1 MNKITAEHISRV
13 AIVYIRQ
20 STSQQVE
27 NNLESRRRQYRL
39 EQRAKE
45 MGWNEVI
52 VIDEDQGRS
61 GSGSVIRTGFEWI
74 LDCVCQGRAGAIFS
88 TEASRL
94 ARNGREWHSMLE
106 FCAVVNT
113 LIIDED
119 GIYDPKSTNDR
130 LLLGMK
136 GTLSEMELTTFRQ
149 RSQKALRMKAE
160 RGELYTVVSV
170 GYVRRPGDDGI
181 EKDPDRRI
189 QSAIALVFRKFR
201 ELGSARQVWLW
212 LCQEGIEL
220 PSIDNSFPEKKPV
233 WVLPVYSAVLRIL
246 TNPVYGGAYVY
257 GRTETQTRIV
267 EGRKKVRKGRPRKQE
282 DWEVLI
288 EDHHEGY
295 ISWEEYQSIQ
305 SQLKENANIKGSLVR
320 GSIRDGEALLSGL
333 LRCGHC
339 GRKLQ
344 VHYSGNNSRAVRY
357 RCRNLLT
364 SSGPVEC
371 ISFGAYRVEE
381 AVEQE
386 LLRVLTP
393 LGLEAALGA
402 LENNRK
408 QSEEKLLQREMALQ
422 QAGYEATLA
431 RRQYDAVDPENRLV
445 ASELEARWNVCLQRV
460 QELEEEVTQLKS
472 EQGEGLLGQERERL
486 LELGRNIPAVWNHRS
501 APTALKKRILRTV
514 VNEIVVSLRE
524 ERIRLVLHWQ
534 GGDHTE
540 REVVRNRSG
549 EHRWQTDVETE
560 RIIRELSRM
569 MPDGALAGLL
579 NRLGK
584 RTARGHTW
592 TQARVCS
599 FRKDRKI
606 PVYQEGERRAR
617 GELTLDEAA
626 KELRVGK
633 SSVHR
638 LIRKKILPASQVCRG
653 APWVIRKSD
662 LALQTVKEALR
673 HGIPLAVNEKQVTIE
688 FQ

>member
-1 MNKITAEHISRV
+1 MNKITEKHISRV
-13 AIVYIRQ
+13 AIVYVRQ
-20 STSQQVE
+20 SSNQQVQ
-27 NNLESRRRQYRL
+27 NNLESGRCQYRL

-45 MGWNEVI
+45 MGWNEVT
-52 VIDEDQGRS
+52 VIDEDQGNS
-61 GSGSVIRTGFEWI
+61 GAGGVIRTGFEWI
-74 LDCVCQGRAGAIFS
+74 LERVCQGRAGAIFS

-94 ARNGREWHSMLE
+94 ARNGREWHSLLE
-106 FCAVVNT
+106 FCGVVNT
-113 LIIDED
+113 LLIDED
-119 GIYDPKSTNDR
+119 GIYDPKLPNDR

-136 GTLSEMELTTFRQ
+136 GTMSEMELTTFRQ
-149 RSQKALRMKAE
+149 RSQKALQMKAA
-160 RGELYTVVSV
+160 RGELFTVVSV
-170 GYVRRPGDDGI
+170 GYIRRPGDDGI

-189 QSAIALVFRKFR
+189 QSAISLVFSKFR

-220 PSIDNSFPEKKPV
+220 PVIKNNPPAKRLE
-233 WVLPVYSAVLRIL
+233 WALPVYSSVLSIL
-246 TNPVYGGAYVY
+246 TNPIYAGAYAY
-257 GRTETQTRIV
+257 GRTETQTQIM
-267 EGRKKVRKGRPRKQE
+267 EGRKKVRKGRRRKQE

-288 EDHHEGY
+288 EAHHEGY

-305 SQLKENANIKGSLVR
+305 TQLKENANIKGSLVR

-333 LRCGHC
+333 LRCRHC

-344 VHYSGNNSRAVRY
+344 VHYSGNNGRAVRY
-357 RCRNLLT
+357 RCRNLWT
-364 SSGPVEC
+364 NSGPVEC
-371 ISFGAYRVEE
+371 ISFGAYKVEE

-386 LLRVLTP
+386 LLRVLRP

-422 QAGYEATLA
+422 QARYEATLA

-445 ASELEARWNVCLQRV
+445 ASELEARWNARLQRV
-460 QELEEEVTQLKS
+460 QELEEEVNQLKS
-472 EQGEGLLGQERERL
+472 EQGDGLLGRERERL
-486 LELGRNIPAVWNHRS
+486 FDLARDIPAVWNHPS
-501 APTALKKRILRTV
+501 APAALKKRILRTV
-514 VNEIVVSLRE
+514 VNEIVASLCE
-524 ERIRLVLHWQ
+524 ERIGLVIHWQ

-540 REVVRNRSG
+540 LGVVRSRSG

-560 RIIRELSRM
+560 RIIGELSRM

-584 RTARGHTW
+584 RTAKGHRW
-592 TQARVCS
+592 TQARVCA
-599 FRKDRKI
+599 FRSERKI

-626 KELRVGK
+626 EVLQVGK

-673 HGIPLAVNEKQVTIE
+673 HGIAFPVDEKQVTIE
-688 FQ
+688 SQ

>member
-1 MNKITAEHISRV
+1 MNKITEEHISRV
-13 AIVYIRQ
+13 AIVYVRQ
-20 STSQQVE
+20 SSNQQVQ
-27 NNLESRRRQYRL
+27 NNLESGRCQYRL

-45 MGWNEVI
+45 MGWNEVT
-52 VIDEDQGRS
+52 VIDEDQGNS
-61 GSGSVIRTGFEWI
+61 GAGGVIRTGFEWI
-74 LDCVCQGRAGAIFS
+74 LERVCQGRAGAIFS

-94 ARNGREWHSMLE
+94 ARNGREWHSLLE
-106 FCAVVNT
+106 FCGVVNT
-113 LIIDED
+113 LLIDED
-119 GIYDPKSTNDR
+119 GIYDPKLPNDR

-136 GTLSEMELTTFRQ
+136 GTMSEMELTTFRQ
-149 RSQKALRMKAE
+149 RSQRALQMKAA
-160 RGELYTVVSV
+160 RGELFTVVSV
-170 GYVRRPGDDGI
+170 GYIRRPGDEGI

-189 QSAIALVFRKFR
+189 QSAISLVFSKFR

-220 PSIDNSFPEKKPV
+220 PVIKTSVPEKRLE
-233 WVLPVYSAVLRIL
+233 WALPVYSSVLSIL
-246 TNPVYGGAYVY
+246 TNPIYAGAYAY
-257 GRTETQTRIV
+257 GRTETQTQIM
-267 EGRKKVRKGRPRKQE
+267 EGRKKVRKGRRREQQ

-288 EDHHEGY
+288 EAHHEGY

-305 SQLKENANIKGSLVR
+305 TQLKENANIKGSLVR

-344 VHYSGNNSRAVRY
+344 VHYSGNNGRAVRY
-357 RCRNLLT
+357 RCRNLWT

-408 QSEEKLLQREMALQ
+408 ESEEKLLQREMALQ

-431 RRQYDAVDPENRLV
+431 RRQYDSVDPENRLV
-445 ASELEARWNVCLQRV
+445 ASELETRWNARLQRV
-460 QELEEEVTQLKS
+460 QELEEEVNQLKS
-472 EQGEGLLGQERERL
+472 EQGEGLLGRERERL
-486 LELGRNIPAVWNHRS
+486 FDLARDIPAVWNHPL
-501 APTALKKRILRTV
+501 APAGLKKRILRTV
-514 VNEIVVSLRE
+514 VNEIVASLCE
-524 ERIRLVLHWQ
+524 ERIGLVIHWQ

-540 REVVRNRSG
+540 LGVVRSRSG

-584 RTARGHTW
+584 RTAKGHRW
-592 TQARVCS
+592 TQARVCA
-599 FRKDRKI
+599 FRSERKI

-626 KELRVGK
+626 QVLQVGK

-673 HGIPLAVNEKQVTIE
+673 HGTFPVDEKQLTIQ

>member
-1 MNKITAEHISRV
+1 MNKITEEHISRV
-13 AIVYIRQ
+13 AIVYVRQ
-20 STSQQVE
+20 SSNQQVQ
-27 NNLESRRRQYRL
+27 NNLESGRCQYRL

-45 MGWNEVI
+45 MGWNEVT
-52 VIDEDQGRS
+52 VIDEDQGNS
-61 GSGSVIRTGFEWI
+61 GAGGVIRTGFEWI
-74 LDCVCQGRAGAIFS
+74 LERVCQGRAGAIFS

-94 ARNGREWHSMLE
+94 ARNGREWHSLLE
-106 FCAVVNT
+106 FCGVVNT
-113 LIIDED
+113 LLIDED
-119 GIYDPKSTNDR
+119 GIYDPKLTNDR
-130 LLLGMK
+130 LVLGMK
-136 GTLSEMELTTFRQ
+136 GTMSEMELTTFRQ
-149 RSQKALRMKAE
+149 RSQRALQMKAS
-160 RGELYTVVSV
+160 RGELFTVVSV
-170 GYVRRPGDDGI
+170 GYIRRPGDEGI

-189 QSAIALVFRKFR
+189 QSAISLVFSKFR

-212 LCQEGIEL
+212 LCQERIEL
-220 PSIDNSFPEKKPV
+220 PVIKNGPPERRLE
-233 WVLPVYSAVLRIL
+233 WALPVYSSVLSIL
-246 TNPVYGGAYVY
+246 TNPIYGGAYAY
-257 GRTETQTRIV
+257 GKTETQTQIM
-267 EGRKKVRKGRPRKQE
+267 EGRKKVRKGRRRKQE

-288 EDHHEGY
+288 EAHHEGY

-305 SQLKENANIKGSLVR
+305 TQLKENANIKGSLVR

-344 VHYSGNNSRAVRY
+344 VHYSGNTGRAVRY
-357 RCRNLLT
+357 RCRNLWT
-364 SSGPVEC
+364 SRGPVEC
-371 ISFGAYRVEE
+371 ISFGAYKVEE

-408 QSEEKLLQREMALQ
+408 QSEETLLQREMALQ
-422 QAGYEATLA
+422 QARYEATLA
-431 RRQYDAVDPENRLV
+431 RRQYDAVDPANRLV
-445 ASELEARWNVCLQRV
+445 ASELEARWNARLQRV
-460 QELEEEVTQLKS
+460 QELEEEVNQLKS
-472 EQGEGLLGQERERL
+472 EQGDGLLGRERERL
-486 LELGRNIPAVWNHRS
+486 FDLARDIPAAWNHPS
-501 APTALKKRILRTV
+501 APAALKKRILRTV
-514 VNEIVVSLRE
+514 VNEIVASLCE
-524 ERIRLVLHWQ
+524 ERIGLVIHWQ

-540 REVVRNRSG
+540 LGVVRSRSG

-584 RTARGHTW
+584 RTAKGHRW
-592 TQARVCS
+592 TQARVCA
-599 FRKDRKI
+599 FRSDRKI

-626 KELRVGK
+626 EVLQVGK

-673 HGIPLAVNEKQVTIE
+673 HGTFPVDEKQLTIQ